1 MSESESVAEDR
12 TKLST
17 WDYLSLL
24 SVIGLMFALFMVMGL
39 PFTFEVVSI
48 QTARIVSIY
57 NTTYVLGM
65 GVSAIFMGGLLWIV
79 IKFRD
84 RGIED

>member
-1 MSESESVAEDR
+1 MSDGEVVTENKVQ
-12 TKLST
+12 LST

-24 SVIGLMFALFMVMGL
+24 LVIGILFALFMVMGL
-39 PFTFEVVSI
+39 PYTFEVVSV
-48 QTARIVSIY
+48 QTATIVSIY

-65 GVSAIFMGGLLWIV
+65 IVSAIFMGTLVWIV

-84 RGIED
+84 RGSEN